1 MDPLKN
7 RKVAIVGLDGA
18 TWKIIQPLVDK
29 GELPTFRIMMENG
42 KWGNLRSTIPPVT
55 APAWSTMI
63 TGRNPGCHGLFDFTR
78 HRTKEYK
85 ISYTYGGLRKIPG
98 IWEYLNQLNYKA
110 GFVNVPM
117 TFPPEKIDGYMISG
131 MDTPDTTS
139 EFVFP
144 GSLKTDIRENVGP
157 LKLDIHHLG
166 FMNTD
171 PKRKMIL
178 DQLKEIE
185 EDRFQLIRY
194 LWNHYPVDVFMTVLN
209 ATDQVQHHFWH
220 YMDSSHPRFDR
231 KGHALFKD
239 AIADVYKKMD
249 TILARMLT
257 LFGDSTL
264 VMLVSDHGFQ
274 ATSPIAF
281 RINKALAEGGFLHFR
296 PSGSRM
302 SAWVSEVDHFLRKR
316 LSPEFKTRVNS
327 LLPGVR
333 SKMESLAL
341 DALIDWKKTKAYCFE
356 LSLTSPNVWIN
367 TVGHRPGGIVDAFQ
381 YQQVREEVRDW
392 LLSYRDPLT
401 REPVIPRI
409 YTKEEVYSGPE
420 IKDAPDLIPAWWEGR
435 GFVSCSSLA
444 KGRVSH
450 RPVIENLADPIEG
463 GKEWSGTHDINGI
476 VLLYGPGVEP
486 GTLENAAIEDI
497 APTVFAALNESCDG
511 LFEGKSLIDTH
522 PAPTH
527 SRVFQ
532 PSAAT
537 CGKTEITMSDED
549 QEKIENRLKAL
560 GYIDE

>member
-1 MDPLKN
+1 MGPLKN
-7 RKVAIVGLDGA
+7 RKVAIIGLDGA
-18 TWKIIQPLVDK
+18 TWKVIQPLVDR
-29 GELPTFRIMMENG
+29 GELPTFKTLMENG

-78 HRTKEYK
+78 HRADEYK
-85 ISYTYGGLRKIPG
+85 ISYTYGGLRKFPG
-98 IWEYLNQLNYKA
+98 IWEYLNQLDYRT

-144 GSLKTDIRENVGP
+144 GSLRTDIRENVGP

-166 FMNTD
+166 FMDTD
-171 PKRKMIL
+171 PKRQMIL
-178 DQLKEIE
+178 DQLKDIE

-194 LWNHYPVDVFMTVLN
+194 LWKHYPVDVFMTVLN

-220 YMDSSHPRFDR
+220 YMDSGHSRFDR

-257 LFGDSTL
+257 LFGESTL

-281 RINKALAEGGFLHFR
+281 RINKALAEGGFLQFKQ
-296 PSGSRM
+296 SGSRL
-302 SAWVSEVDHFLRKR
+302 STLVSEADHFLRKR
-316 LSPEFKTRVNS
+316 LSPELKTRINS

-333 SKMESLAL
+333 SRMESLAL

-356 LSLTSPNVWIN
+356 LSVTSPNIWIN
-367 TVGHRPGGIVDAFQ
+367 TVGQRPEGTVEASRYHR
-381 YQQVREEVRDW
+381 VREEVRDW

-401 REPVIPRI
+401 DVPVVSGI
-409 YTKEEVYSGPE
+409 YTREDVYSGPE
-420 IKDAPDLIPAWWEGR
+420 LKDAPDLIPAWWEGR
-435 GFVSCSSLA
+435 GFSPCSSLS
-444 KGRVSH
+444 KGRLSS
-450 RPVIENLADPIEG
+450 RPVVENLTDPIEG
-463 GKEWSGTHDINGI
+463 GREWSGTHDINGI
-476 VLLYGPGVEP
+476 VLLYGQGVEA
-486 GTLENAAIEDI
+486 GSLENAGIEDI

-511 LFEGKSLIDTH
+511 LFEGKSLIGTDHVQTNCSAFQT
-522 PAPTH
+522 PA
-527 SRVFQ
+527 
-532 PSAAT
+532 AA
-537 CGKTEITMSDED
+537 CDKTETLMSDED
-549 QEKIENRLKAL
+549 QEKIESRLKSL
-560 GYIDE
+560 GYID